1 MFSSFVGIKR
11 RNLNADRKRA
21 SRSSPRFAFTFRFRI
36 SRACNPSL
44 CLLSLPESS
53 AFASNIGTDSV
64 SFIPLAIAFRTRP
77 FVQARCVARVMAM
90 RMTTVRLSE
99 PLYRELQRM
108 SEQAGVSIAQ
118 WLREAAIAQLNF
130 EKGVEWG
137 RQQALSD
144 PNTQNEPDNA

>member
-1 MFSSFVGIKR
+1 
-11 RNLNADRKRA
+11 
-21 SRSSPRFAFTFRFRI
+21 
-36 SRACNPSL
+36 
-44 CLLSLPESS
+44 
-53 AFASNIGTDSV
+53 
-64 SFIPLAIAFRTRP
+64 
-77 FVQARCVARVMAM
+77 MAM

-108 SEQAGVSIAQ
+108 SELAGVSIAQ

-144 PNTQNEPDNA
+144 PNTTNDPDNAGA

>member
-1 MFSSFVGIKR
+1 
-11 RNLNADRKRA
+11 
-21 SRSSPRFAFTFRFRI
+21 
-36 SRACNPSL
+36 
-44 CLLSLPESS
+44 
-53 AFASNIGTDSV
+53 
-64 SFIPLAIAFRTRP
+64 
-77 FVQARCVARVMAM
+77 MAM

-144 PNTQNEPDNA
+144 PNTADGDSEGA

>member
-1 MFSSFVGIKR
+1 
-11 RNLNADRKRA
+11 
-21 SRSSPRFAFTFRFRI
+21 
-36 SRACNPSL
+36 
-44 CLLSLPESS
+44 
-53 AFASNIGTDSV
+53 
-64 SFIPLAIAFRTRP
+64 
-77 FVQARCVARVMAM
+77 MAM

-108 SEQAGVSIAQ
+108 SELAGVSIAQ

-144 PNTQNEPDNA
+144 PNAVGPPDNAES

>member
-1 MFSSFVGIKR
+1 
-11 RNLNADRKRA
+11 
-21 SRSSPRFAFTFRFRI
+21 
-36 SRACNPSL
+36 
-44 CLLSLPESS
+44 
-53 AFASNIGTDSV
+53 
-64 SFIPLAIAFRTRP
+64 
-77 FVQARCVARVMAM
+77 MAM

-108 SEQAGVSIAQ
+108 SELAGVSIAQ

-144 PNTQNEPDNA
+144 PNADSGPDNG